1 MYSDVCS
8 VVEWTLSC
16 ESSTMPTVIT
26 AVPTIGN
33 GL

>member
-1 MYSDVCS
+1 MASARVPI
-8 VVEWTLSC
+8 VEWTSSR

-33 GL
+33 GW